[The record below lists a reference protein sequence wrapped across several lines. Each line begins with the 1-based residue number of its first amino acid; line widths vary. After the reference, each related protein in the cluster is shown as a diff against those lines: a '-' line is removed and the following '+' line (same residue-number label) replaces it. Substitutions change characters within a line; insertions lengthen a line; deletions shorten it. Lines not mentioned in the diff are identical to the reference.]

1 MSLFRKKNPKCT
13 AVVVAAGNSTRMQK
27 DKNAMELGG
36 VPVIIRTLREFEAS
50 PLVSEIVLV
59 TKAENI
65 ENLASLVKDYSLSK
79 VKKVIAGGATRAESS
94 LNGVLAAERGAKLI
108 AIHDGARPFVTQGII
123 EDAINAA
130 RDYRAA
136 VPIIKSVDTL
146 RTFENGFIS
155 GNLDRDTVARI
166 QTPQVF
172 DADLIK
178 GALTFAVSKEL
189 PITDDASAA
198 ALLGLK
204 IKTVPGDE
212 DNIKLT
218 TPKDMDLAEMILK
231 NRGEL

>member
-13 AVVVAAGNSTRMQK
+13 VVVVAAGNSTRMQK

-65 ENLASLVKDYSLSK
+65 ENLASFVKDYSLSK

>member
-27 DKNAMELGG
+27 DKNVMELGG

-50 PLVSEIVLV
+50 PFVSEIVLV

>member
-50 PLVSEIVLV
+50 PFVSEIVLV

>member
-50 PLVSEIVLV
+50 PLISEIVLV
-59 TKAENI
+59 TKAKNI
-65 ENLASLVKDYSLSK
+65 ENLAPLVKEYGLSK
-79 VKKVIAGGATRAESS
+79 VKKVIAGGATRAQSS

-123 EDAINAA
+123 EDAVNAA
-130 RDYRAA
+130 KDYRAA
-136 VPIIKSVDTL
+136 VPVIKSVDTL

-178 GALTFAVSKEL
+178 GALTYAVSKEL

-218 TPKDMDLAEMILK
+218 TPKDMDLAELILK